1 MKKAFFILFCF
12 YGFAVQAQTG
22 NIKGKIIDKQS
33 ENPIIG
39 AIVELI
45 GTEKLQN
52 PTDAQ
57 GNFTLSNIPVGRQS
71 ISIRFSGYENA
82 TVSDIVVTSGKDN
95 VLLISLIEKFNSLD
109 EVVISQPTKARAINK
124 MAIVSTK
131 QFTVEEVNRFS
142 GGRSDVARL
151 VSNFAGVSTGDDSRN
166 DIVVRG
172 NSPTGMLWRVEG
184 IPSPSPNHFSTLGT
198 TGGPVSALNPNILS
212 NSDFLT
218 SAFPAEYGNA
228 ISGVFDLGFRK
239 GNPDKYEYMISAGA
253 FPGLEF
259 MAEGPLGKKGGSFVV
274 AARYGFVG
282 FTGLAGTAA
291 QPNYNDIS
299 FNVDFGK
306 RNAGTFSLIG
316 IVGNSDINLLGNKID
331 DKDPFAT
338 KDEDSYVT
346 SGFSIFGAKHRF
358 DLSTNTYLKTTIGFS
373 ETKNTFINDR
383 YYNYKT
389 PNENKLRFMDIDNVE
404 QRMTFSTL
412 LNSKINSRI
421 TIRGGLL
428 LENFDL
434 NANLSSRSRQ
444 TDGDKDGYPDFV
456 NQIDNKG
463 TYQIVQPYAQGKFR
477 LTQKLTLN
485 AGVHGQYFS
494 LNKEFVV
501 EPRGGVSFAANASNT
516 FSFGYGMHHQNV
528 AAPLLL
534 LNENTNGVLKQTN
547 KNLDLVESQHYVLG
561 YDVALAPKW
570 RGKVEVYY
578 QSIDKA
584 AVESKSSSYSSL
596 TEGADFGYSTDKTS
610 LVSNGKGNNKGVEV
624 TLEKSFSNGYYA
636 MLSSSVF
643 ESKYQG
649 SDGIERN
656 TPFNNRYVFNL
667 LGGKEFKVGKAKK
680 NVFSIDS
687 KLTTAGGRFY
697 TPVDLAAS
705 QKAGYQIQ
713 MDSQAFSKQYNPYL
727 RMDIKFGMKIN
738 SKTKKQSHQ
747 FYVDLLNITNNENV
761 FIQTYNRIS
770 NKIDQKNQIGFSP
783 DFGYKYQF

>member
-1 MKKAFFILFCF
+1 MCKIKFILLFFCGLIV
-12 YGFAVQAQTG
+12 YSQTG
-22 NIKGKIIDKQS
+22 NIKGKVIDKQS
-33 ENPIIG
+33 ENPIVG

-45 GTEKLQN
+45 GSEKLQVL
-52 PTDAQ
+52 TDSQ
-57 GNFTLSNIPVGRQS
+57 GNFTLPNIPVGRQS
-71 ISIRFSGYENA
+71 INIRFVGFENA

-95 VLLISLIEKFNSLD
+95 VLQISLIEKFNSLD
-109 EVVISQPTKARAINK
+109 EVVISQPTKSRAINK
-124 MAIVSTK
+124 MAVVSTK

-239 GNPDKYEYMISAGA
+239 GNPDKYEFMISAGA

-259 MAEGPLGKKGGSFVV
+259 MAEGPLGNKGGSFVV

-291 QPNYNDIS
+291 QPNYNDVS
-299 FNVDFGK
+299 FNIDLGK
-306 RNAGTFSLIG
+306 RKSGTFSFFG
-316 IVGNSDINLLGNKID
+316 INGNSDINFLGSKIND
-331 DKDPFAT
+331 EDPFAT

-346 SGFSIFGAKHRF
+346 SGFSIAGVKHRY
-358 DLSTNTYLKTTIGFS
+358 DLSDNSYLKTTVGIS

-383 YYNYKT
+383 YYNYKQT
-389 PNENKLRFMDIDNVE
+389 NENKLRFMDIDNVE

-412 LNSKINSRI
+412 VNSKINSRI

-428 LENFDL
+428 FENFNL
-434 NANLSSRSRQ
+434 NANLSSRARQ
-444 TDGDKDGYPDFV
+444 QDLDNDGYPDFV
-456 NQIDNKG
+456 NQIDNNG
-463 TYQIVQPYAQGKFR
+463 SYQIIQPYAQGKFR
-477 LTQKLTLN
+477 LTPKLTLN
-485 AGVHGQYFS
+485 AGLHTQYFS
-494 LNKEFVV
+494 LNKEFAV
-501 EPRGGVSFAANASNT
+501 EPRGALSYAVNAKNT

-528 AAPLLL
+528 AAPILL
-534 LNENTNGVLKQTN
+534 LNEFSNGSLQQTN

-561 YDVALAPKW
+561 YDVSLAPKW
-570 RGKVEVYY
+570 RGKLEIYY
-578 QSIDKA
+578 QAIDKA
-584 AVESKSSSYSSL
+584 AVENNPTSYSTL

-610 LVSNGKGNNKGVEV
+610 LISNGKGSNKGVEV

-636 MLSSSVF
+636 MLSSSIF
-643 ESKYQG
+643 ESKYKG

-687 KLTTAGGRFY
+687 KLTTAGGRYY
-697 TPVDLAAS
+697 TPVDLVAS

-713 MDSQAFSKQYNPYL
+713 IDSQAFGEQYNPYL

-747 FYVDLLNITNNENV
+747 FYVDLLNVSNNQNV
-761 FIQTYNRIS
+761 FIKTYNRIS

-783 DFGYKYQF
+783 DFGYKFQF